1 MEEND
6 FVAIWLEESGNPA
19 IEELTQ
25 LNLDV
30 ASKTAK
36 TLTDKG
42 LSENDLAVSLDI
54 NPDEI
59 KRWLTGRHS
68 FSIKTIKEISGTLAE
83 YATRP
88 ELIQK

>member
-6 FVAIWLEESGNPA
+6 FVSIWLEESGNPA

-36 TLTDKG
+36 ILADKS
-42 LSENDLAVSLDI
+42 LSENDLSVYLDI

-68 FSIKTIKEISGTLAE
+68 FSIKTIKEITRMLADYSTGTMN
-83 YATRP
+83 
-88 ELIQK
+88 KS

>member
-19 IEELTQ
+19 IEQLTQ
-25 LNLDV
+25 LNLDL

-36 TLTDKG
+36 TLAEQG
-42 LSENDLAVSLDI
+42 LSPNDLAISLDI

-59 KRWLTGRHS
+59 NRWLTGRHT
-68 FSIKTIKEISGTLAE
+68 FSAKIIKEISGTLAF
-83 YATRP
+83 A
-88 ELIQK
+88 